1 MLDIIIKNGTVID
14 GAGKKVY
21 KADLGVIN
29 GKIVTIGD
37 LSKAR
42 ADEIIDAKDKFVTPG
57 FIDIHNLSDGYLTL
71 FTVPTQDSLV
81 RQGVTTA
88 IGGSSGS
95 SLAPLATPPTNKLLR
110 KIWVSRRL
118 PDIILAPTTTLAMI
132 KSVRRWA
139 EIFGFN
145 INWLTFKEY
154 LREIQKRGISI
165 NFGSLVGHTTLRRG
179 LIKDEVRDLTK
190 EEMKMMEDLIT
201 HALEGGSFGLSFGL
215 AYSHVN
221 FVKTEELVDLA
232 RPVSK
237 RKGICTF
244 YLRDERKRLV
254 EAVKEAIAVGKE
266 TGSKIQIAHL
276 KAKGQSNWG
285 NFTKALEKI
294 DGASRNLDI
303 HFDIYPYTATASVL
317 YMYLPDWVARG
328 GREKMLERLVDS
340 KLRKKILEDIKK
352 QPIDY
357 GKLTIAMSPFNKTYV
372 GRSIREIAEWRAISI
387 GETVVEVLLAGRGH
401 VIVFDPSLSEEN
413 LEKAIKNPLCMI
425 ATNGAGYNLEHY
437 RSLKQFKGGQQLV
450 HPRCFGTFP
459 RFLGRYVREK
469 KLIFWEEAIRRITGL
484 PAKKLGLT
492 RRGIIK
498 QDYLADIT
506 IFDPKTII
514 DRATYDNPY
523 QYPKGVEWV
532 LVNGEVVVRKGK
544 HTGKLAGK
552 VLKHG

>member
-14 GAGKKVY
+14 GAGKKIY

-42 ADEIIDAKDKFVTPG
+42 ADEVIDAKGKFVTPG

-71 FTVPTQDSLV
+71 FTIPTQDSLV
-81 RQGVTTA
+81 RQGCTTA
-88 IGGSSGS
+88 IGGNCGS
-95 SLAPLATPPTNKLLR
+95 SLAPLATPPTNRLLR

-145 INWLTFKEY
+145 INWLTFREY

-165 NFGSLVGHTTLRRG
+165 NFGSLIGHTTLRRG
-179 LIKDEVRDLTK
+179 LIRDEVRDLTK
-190 EEMKMMEDLIT
+190 EEMKMMEGLIT
-201 HALEGGSFGLSFGL
+201 HALEEGSFGLSFGL
-215 AYSHVN
+215 AYSHAN

-232 RPVSK
+232 RSVSK
-237 RKGICTF
+237 RKGIITIH
-244 YLRDERKRLV
+244 LRNEGKRLV

-266 TGSKIQIAHL
+266 TKARIQIAHL
-276 KAKGQSNWG
+276 KAQGEGSWG
-285 NFTKALEKI
+285 NFAKALERI
-294 DGASRNLDI
+294 DGASRTQDI
-303 HFDIYPYTATASVL
+303 HFDVYPYTATASVL
-317 YMYLPDWVARG
+317 YMYLPDWISRG
-328 GREKMLERLVDS
+328 GREKTLKRLHDL
-340 KLRKKILEDIKK
+340 KLRKKIIQDTKE
-352 QPIDY
+352 QSIDY
-357 GKLTIAMSPFNKTYV
+357 GKLRIAQSPFNKTYV
-372 GRSIREIAEWRAISI
+372 GRTIGEIAEGRAI
-387 GETVVEVLLAGRGH
+387 GVEEAVCEVLIAGRGH
-401 VIVFDPSLSEEN
+401 VIVFDSSLSEEN

-425 ATNGAGYNLEHY
+425 TTNGAGYNLEHY

-450 HPRCFGTFP
+450 HPRCFGAFP

-498 QDYLADIT
+498 QGYLADIT

-523 QYPKGVEWV
+523 QYPKGIEWV
-532 LVNGEVVVRKGK
+532 LVNGEVVVRKSK
-544 HTGKLAGK
+544 HTGKLAGR
-552 VLKHG
+552 VLRH